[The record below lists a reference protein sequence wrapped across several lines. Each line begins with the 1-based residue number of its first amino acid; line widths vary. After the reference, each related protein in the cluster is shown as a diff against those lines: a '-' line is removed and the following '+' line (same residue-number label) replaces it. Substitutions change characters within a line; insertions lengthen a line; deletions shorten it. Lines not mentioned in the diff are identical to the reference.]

1 MKRLF
6 LLNLALCFL
15 ALPLHAQNLWTS
27 KIDTFGNYVKPNNPN
42 THGVVSNFTPADPIT
57 VNRIQ
62 LVAAG
67 GQVCSSL
74 PRIEVTDGT
83 THHALEIPNTTST
96 SGFGPVSND
105 SGPISL
111 SYAAGD
117 LVQVKALPAPSGS
130 CNPFEINIVVQ
141 YSVTA
146 P

>member
-1 MKRLF
+1 MKKLF
-6 LLNLALCFL
+6 LLNLALCL
-15 ALPLHAQNLWTS
+15 LVLPLHAQNVWSS
-27 KIDTFGNYVKPNNPN
+27 KIDTFGNFVKPNSPH
-42 THGVVSNFTPADPIT
+42 THGVVSNFTPAAAIT

-74 PRIEVTDGT
+74 PEIEVTDGT
-83 THHALEIPNTTST
+83 THHSLEIPNTQVA
-96 SGFGPVSND
+96 SGVGPASND
-105 SGPISL
+105 SGPITL
-111 SYAAGD
+111 SYPAGD
-117 LVQVKALPAPSGS
+117 LIQVKALPAPSGS